1 MLELFGFAAIGTL
14 IGVLTGLV
22 PGLHVNSIAALFLS
36 LSLDA
41 EPLSLAALFFS
52 MAIAHTFVGFIP
64 SILLGVPTEET
75 ALGILPGHALVLK
88 GRGEEAIKLTLIG
101 GFGCLLL
108 GILLIPVFYFA
119 IPQVYSFIVPPMGWL
134 LLSASILLCLRERK
148 RWHAL
153 ACFFLSGLLG
163 LLVLRSPAF
172 QEPLLPLLT
181 GLFGLSMIFH
191 SLSNNAKIPPQIS
204 TRIDVGRASAAR
216 GIAGGTIAG
225 ALVGF
230 LPGFGPSQA
239 AVLTQGAMER
249 DPKEFLITLGG
260 IGSANTLF
268 ALVALYTIQKTRSGI
283 VAAISGLITGFELRH
298 LILLVSVAIFSGGLA
313 FLFGLRL
320 ARIFPNIL
328 RRFNYQKMSIIVA
341 AFMVALVAAL
351 SGFYGLVVLATA
363 TAIGVLPKFLRVSQ
377 MHLMGVLIVPTALW
391 FLGFA

>member
-1 MLELFGFAAIGTL
+1 MLELFAFALFGILLGT
-14 IGVLTGLV
+14 ISGLV

-36 LSLDA
+36 LDLDYA
-41 EPLSLAALFFS
+41 PLSLAAFFFS

-64 SILLGVPTEET
+64 SILLGVPTEDT

-119 IPQVYSFIVPPMGWL
+119 IPWLYSFLVPLMGWL
-134 LLSASILLCLRERK
+134 LLSASILLCLRDK
-148 RWHAL
+148 NKVHAL
-153 ACFFLSGLLG
+153 ACLFLSGLLG
-163 LLVLRSPAF
+163 LVVLRSPAF

-181 GLFGLSMIFH
+181 GLFGLSMILH
-191 SLSNNAKIPPQIS
+191 SLRNNAKIPPQIS
-204 TRIDVGRASAAR
+204 ARVEIERESMAR
-216 GIAGGTIAG
+216 GISSGTLAG

-239 AVLTQGAMER
+239 AVLTQGAKER

-268 ALVALYTIQKTRSGI
+268 ALVALYAIGKTRSGI
-283 VAAISGLITGFELRH
+283 VAAISELIAGFDLRH
-298 LILLVSVAIFSGGLA
+298 LILLVAVAVFAGGLA

-320 ARIFPNIL
+320 ARIFPNLL
-328 RRFNYQKMSIIVA
+328 RKFNYRKLSFVMA
-341 AFMVALVAAL
+341 AFMVTLVAIL
-351 SGFYGLVVLATA
+351 SGFYGVLILATA
-363 TAIGVLPKFLRVSQ
+363 TAIGVLPKFLRVGQ

-391 FLGFA
+391 FLGI